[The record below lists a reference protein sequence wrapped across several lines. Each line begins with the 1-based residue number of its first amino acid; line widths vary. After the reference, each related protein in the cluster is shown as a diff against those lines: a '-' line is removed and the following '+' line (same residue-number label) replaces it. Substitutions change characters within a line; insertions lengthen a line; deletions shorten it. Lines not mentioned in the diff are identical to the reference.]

1 MADQRPDRTAD
12 TTGTPVW
19 LKASGIVVLI
29 VVVLSVVAIVMLAGG
44 GGHAPPPGLHG
55 PPP

>member
-1 MADQRPDRTAD
+1 MADPRPDRTGD

-29 VVVLSVVAIVMLAGG
+29 VVVLIVVVMVMLAG
-44 GGHAPPPGLHG
+44 GGHAPPPGIHG
-55 PPP
+55 SPP

>member
-1 MADQRPDRTAD
+1 MADPRPDRTGD
-12 TTGTPVW
+12 TTSTPVW
-19 LKASGIVVLI
+19 LKAFGIVVLV
-29 VVVLSVVAIVMLAGG
+29 VVVLSVVVIVMLAG